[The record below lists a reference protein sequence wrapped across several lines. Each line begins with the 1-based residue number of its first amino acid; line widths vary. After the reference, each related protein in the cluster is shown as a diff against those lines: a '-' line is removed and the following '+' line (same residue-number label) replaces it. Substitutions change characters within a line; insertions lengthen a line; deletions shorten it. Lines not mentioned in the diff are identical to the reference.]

1 LYDDDQDPYQTN
13 NLVAQPASSLLQSN
27 LESQLQTEL
36 LKRGDTFLDAQP
48 SLDLW
53 GFTNVPVGSSLPYYD
68 GVQAQAPFSDY
79 DRWAASF
86 NLSGVRTPETL
97 YEYGVGANPTNST
110 IPGYVPALVNSSTGL
125 QYVYARRRAA
135 NSSVVYT
142 IEATESLASPDWTQ
156 YPGDEVGVGVL
167 NVEFN
172 TVTNRVSATKSQY
185 FLRLVVQ

>member
-1 LYDDDQDPYQTN
+1 
-13 NLVAQPASSLLQSN
+13 LQSN

-110 IPGYVPALVNSSTGL
+110 FPGYIPALVNSSTGL

-142 IEATESLASPDWTQ
+142 IEATESLASPDWSK
-156 YPGDEVGVGVL
+156 YPPDEVGVGVL
-167 NVEFN
+167 SAEFN